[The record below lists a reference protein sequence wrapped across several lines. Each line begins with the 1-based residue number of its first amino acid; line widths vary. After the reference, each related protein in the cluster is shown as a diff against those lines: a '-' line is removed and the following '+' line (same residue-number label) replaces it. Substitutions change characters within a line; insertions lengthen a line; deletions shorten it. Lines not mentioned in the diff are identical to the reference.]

1 MHILNVM
8 RRDLVS
14 LFDIKRSTFSEF
26 IVKFPDVV
34 GVVG

>member
-1 MHILNVM
+1 MHILNVV

-14 LFDIKRSTFSEF
+14 LFDIERSTFSEF
-26 IVKFPDVV
+26 IVEFPDVF